1 MSSSSQKTAKII
13 YWVTTILLALFILPG
28 IFFLN
33 SPMALEGV
41 RHLGIPEW
49 LRYEVGIGSF
59 IGGLI
64 ILLPVWS
71 RLKEWAYVA
80 LGIVYISAFI
90 GHLSIDGLQAVTFQ
104 ALLMLVILLL
114 SYSYWHKLNTP
125 R

>member
-114 SYSYWHKLNTP
+114 SYCYWHKLNTP